1 MKSTERRVNEKSAV
15 LDEVPFL
22 AYRKHKNELRNITHI
37 YHVLFFSTAVT
48 TRKFTRTVQ
57 NKTLWMM
64 GYEQK
69 TVDLSNII
77 LKIILLEKIYPSNN

>member
-1 MKSTERRVNEKSAV
+1 M
-15 LDEVPFL
+15 F
-22 AYRKHKNELRNITHI
+22 Y
-37 YHVLFFSTAVT
+37 FSQPRSRPENLPAQY
-48 TRKFTRTVQ
+48 KK
-57 NKTLWMM
+57 KTLWMM